1 MRKHRTFIF
10 GCCFGGLAALTSW
23 FIISPNSPVQ
33 SIGGAVAG
41 FFSVVQLPATF
52 LAIPFSGNVH
62 GGAAGERIYWLL
74 VFLEWSILGFTVAT
88 LYRSLK
94 SDEKT

>member
-23 FIISPNSPVQ
+23 FIISPNSPIP
-33 SIGGAVAG
+33 STGGAVAG
-41 FFSVVQLPATF
+41 FLRVVQLPATF
-52 LAIPFSGNVH
+52 LAIPLSGNVH

-88 LYRSLK
+88 LYWSLK
-94 SDEKT
+94 NDGKT